1 MRNELSRKRLITV
14 SVVQF
19 FASVCIMARH
29 YSYFLEPHFPS
40 VAAVLGRVTFSD
52 YFFCCS
58 GFLLHYVNLNKDKI
72 AVGPL
77 VKKRFSKLYPLH
89 FATCLFYIAIIVM
102 TAHMGGLGGTRS
114 TWECVVPT
122 VTLTH
127 ALGTLDQRCMN
138 YPSWFL
144 SALFVMYL
152 AYVPLRYLMRRA
164 GAWTLAG
171 IIVVSVI
178 TYELAYRVGGFPHW
192 TTLTY
197 DLGVLRGIPTFLAG
211 MLIAEWLPAIKGRI
225 TSFLPAYAVFAASL
239 AGMMIGMD
247 PLVPYAVLQ
256 VGLVALLAGAEM
268 NNAGSFLR
276 SPALAPVGAWSFPLY
291 LLHVPVAAVVMNF
304 LFVRLLHVQ
313 GAMVVAAVV
322 ITGLIAITAAYVVH
336 KLQDDWGPRWWTA
349 WRFGSASSSP

>member
-1 MRNELSRKRLITV
+1 
-14 SVVQF
+14 
-19 FASVCIMARH
+19 MARH
-29 YSYFLEPHFPS
+29 YSYFLEPHFPD
-40 VAAVLGRVTFSD
+40 VAAVLSRVTFSD

-58 GFLLHYVNLNKDKI
+58 GFLMHYVNMNKDRI

-102 TAHMGGLGGTRS
+102 AERMGGLGGTRS
-114 TWECVVPT
+114 TWECVIPT

-152 AYVPLRYLMRRA
+152 AYAPLHHLVRKA
-164 GAWTLAG
+164 GAWTIAA
-171 IIVVSVI
+171 IIVVAVL
-178 TYELAYRVGGFPHW
+178 TYELAYRLGDLPHW

-197 DLGVLRGIPTFLAG
+197 DYGVLRGIPTFLAG
-211 MLIAEWLPAIKGRI
+211 MLIAECLPAMKGRI
-225 TSFLPAYAVFAASL
+225 TSFRPAYAVFVASL

-256 VGLVALLAGAEM
+256 VGLVALLAGAEL
-268 NNAGSFLR
+268 NNAESFLR
-276 SPALAPVGAWSFPLY
+276 SPKLEPVGSWSFPLY
-291 LLHVPVAAVVMNF
+291 LLHVPVAAVAMNF
-304 LFVRLLHVQ
+304 LFIRVLHLQ
-313 GAMVVAAVV
+313 GGMVVAAIV
-322 ITGLIAITAAYVVH
+322 ITGLIAVTAAYLVH
-336 KLQDDWGPRWWTA
+336 KLQDDWGPRWWWMA
-349 WRFGSASSSP
+349 RRFGSA